1 MVFWGTWLIGV
12 IHLGIGLKNKS
23 IYDEVVFIKTFAII
37 NVIIIYLLSY
47 KFILL
52 HNMYDS
58 FYIWQA
64 IPLFMLVFDFTLKLS
79 IKKGYSLEPIY
90 LYNNAKGWGFQ
101 HFPYAF
107 YTLLFSILLI
117 VLYITQSSWHI
128 FLSQIFNSIVI
139 LLSAL
144 LFGIIWYKIKW
155 YLIYFNKRFL

>member
-1 MVFWGTWLIGV
+1 
-12 IHLGIGLKNKS
+12 
-23 IYDEVVFIKTFAII
+23 
-37 NVIIIYLLSY
+37 
-47 KFILL
+47 
-52 HNMYDS
+52 MYDS